1 MKIPSDSSTGWCQK
15 DLTALRR
22 SAGRDCH
29 THRPVRNSKVRN
41 FVVFTSRIRNK
52 KMAFCKAR
60 LCAVLLVAS
69 YASVLLAEDS
79 AKKDKPNRNSPRDYA
94 FVEREWVGPGSPKST
109 INVSAR
115 LKWTVRLKPNET
127 LLNVTDRG
135 NDSYLVVYRN
145 KEQTLVRTVDAAKGG
160 TLLGP
165 SAVSENISAVAA
177 GVLKKKRRYILV
189 SKEGVTELATPFSDD
204 EDALLFYFADPSCV
218 SVSSSEK
225 WFAVGNSLGELIAEV
240 ATTYDQRE
248 STDVSDL
255 PIEKIIWFP
264 DEKKLAVLSI
274 AEFPERKRIEE
285 EMRLLE
291 HAKEERSDK
300 YKKYYTYYWAKMY
313 RRKSSVHVWDIGSG
327 EKKKIIESDP
337 KGVGLQ
343 TSIASI
349 AIGKD
354 GNTVYFASA
363 SGTVKF
369 LKFPQ
374 TSLLCAVR
382 TGEGAIIEDLA
393 VSPDGK
399 LLGCAYR
406 NGRIRV
412 IDAIS
417 GHILWDGS
425 CKRSERLQSP

>member
-1 MKIPSDSSTGWCQK
+1 
-15 DLTALRR
+15 
-22 SAGRDCH
+22 
-29 THRPVRNSKVRN
+29 
-41 FVVFTSRIRNK
+41 
-52 KMAFCKAR
+52 MAFCKAR

-69 YASVLLAEDS
+69 YASVVLAEDS
-79 AKKDKPNRNSPRDYA
+79 AEKDKPTFNSPNDYA
-94 FVEREWVGPGSPKST
+94 FVEREWVGPDSPKST
-109 INVSAR
+109 INVSAKLR
-115 LKWTVRLKPNET
+115 WTVRLKPNDT
-127 LLNVTDRG
+127 LLNVTDKG
-135 NDSYLVVYRN
+135 NKSYLVVYRN
-145 KEQTLVRTVDAAKGG
+145 KEQTLVRGIDAVKGV
-160 TLLGP
+160 THLGP
-165 SAVSENISAVAA
+165 SAVSENIGAVAA

-204 EDALLFYFADPSCV
+204 EDALLFDFANPSCV
-218 SVSSSEK
+218 SVNSSEK

-240 ATTYDQRE
+240 ATTYDRRE
-248 STDVSDL
+248 STDISDL

-274 AEFPERKRIEE
+274 AEFPEKKRIEE

-343 TSIASI
+343 TSIA
-349 AIGKD
+349 IGKD
-354 GNTVYFASA
+354 GKTVYFASA

-374 TSLLCAVR
+374 ASLLCAVH

-406 NGRIRV
+406 NGRIRF

-425 CKRSERLQSP
+425 CKRSERLQSLCFSDNSRRLIAWGHAREDSKAIGILFAWDLTIEKK